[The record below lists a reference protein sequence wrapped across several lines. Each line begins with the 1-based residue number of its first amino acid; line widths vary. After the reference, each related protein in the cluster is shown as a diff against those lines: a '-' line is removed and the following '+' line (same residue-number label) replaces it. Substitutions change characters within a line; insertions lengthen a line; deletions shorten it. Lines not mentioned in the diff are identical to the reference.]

1 MPYFHVIAK
10 ATSEDKFSCLFS
22 DLSSENLAK
31 KFVKPYEKG
40 EKFFSGNDIY
50 SPADLRSIKIIKTE
64 RTDQVERDELNRK
77 HREEIDEINRSSQ
90 HPVFISLG
98 GGYEPEDIADA
109 GEDVT
114 HSLIKG
120 PPGFKAGKFGAPSK
134 AAGWIGGIIAAVAAA
149 GIAKWL
155 GWV

>member
-1 MPYFHVIAK
+1 MPFFHVIGK
-10 ATSEDKFSCLFS
+10 ASSEDKFSCLFS
-22 DLSSENLAK
+22 DLSSEDLTK
-31 KFVKPYEKG
+31 KFVAPYEKG

-50 SPADLRSIKIIKTE
+50 SPADLRSIKIIKTAQ
-64 RTDQVERDELNRK
+64 TDQVERDKINRK
-77 HREEIDEINRSSQ
+77 HLEEIDKINRSGQ
-90 HPVFISLG
+90 HAFFISTG
-98 GGYEPEDIADA
+98 GGYEPEDIAEA

-120 PPGFKAGKFGAPSK
+120 PPGFKAGKFGAPLK
-134 AAGWIGGIIAAVAAA
+134 AASWIGGIIATVVAA